1 MNGTPSEFDEL
12 LNGVASE
19 LDAVL
24 QLEVVA
30 SSASAQSNYFCVH
43 ILLTAH
49 YQLVIKAGCLCL
61 SRKGYTLHITK
72 VKI

>member
-1 MNGTPSEFDEL
+1 MNGTPSELDEL

-19 LDAVL
+19 LNAVL

-30 SSASAQSNYFCVH
+30 SSASAQSNYLCPH
-43 ILLTAH
+43 SAH
-49 YQLVIKAGCLCL
+49 HHQLVIKGGYLCL

-72 VKI
+72 G

>member
-1 MNGTPSEFDEL
+1 MNGTPYELDEL

-30 SSASAQSNYFCVH
+30 SSASAQSNYLCPH
-43 ILLTAH
+43 SAH
-49 YQLVIKAGCLCL
+49 HQLVIKGGYLCL